1 MREDLGEDLALPRA
15 ELNQAARDIALRKP
29 TERLDKLRDDFAFG
43 LRRVGRR
50 G

>member
-1 MREDLGEDLALPRA
+1 MSEDLGEDLALPRA
-15 ELNQAARDIALRKP
+15 KLNQSSRGVAFREA

-43 LRRVGRR
+43 FRRVGLR